1 MSGSFRA
8 AEGARSTSRRG
19 EGTGMSPDEHIEY
32 ASFEAEAFY
41 ESLLHKRRQGFRIYP
56 RLAREA
62 D

>member
-8 AEGARSTSRRG
+8 AEGARSTQRRG

-32 ASFEAEAFY
+32 APFEAFY
-41 ESLLHKRRQGFRIYP
+41 ESFLHEKRQGFRIYP
-56 RLAREA
+56 GMVREA